1 MKIDAHQ
8 HFWKYNPA
16 RDTWITN
23 EMAVLRNDFLPNQL
37 LPELEANDIAGCIAV
52 QADQSETET
61 LFLLDLARQNRFI
74 QGVVG
79 WVDLCAGDIAERV
92 QALAQDPKLCGFR
105 HILQA
110 EADEFVLRPDFLRGI
125 RCLSESKTGLTYDI
139 LIYARQLP
147 SAARLV
153 AKFPDQSFVLDHIG
167 KPAVREGGYD
177 SWARDLRVLAEHEN
191 VYCKLSGLVTEADW
205 QRWTA
210 DDFKSYLDLVLE
222 LFGVDRVMF
231 GSDWPVCLLA
241 ARYDQVVR
249 LISEYL
255 QDFSISEREKIFGL
269 NAKHFYG
276 QRSARHALATG
287 E

>member
-1 MKIDAHQ
+1 MRIDAHQ

-23 EMAVLRNDFLPNQL
+23 EMAVLRNDFLPNKL

-52 QADQSETET
+52 QATQSEEET
-61 LFLLDLARQNRFI
+61 LFLLDLARQNKFI

-79 WVDLCAGDIAERV
+79 WVDLCARDVSERV
-92 QALAQDPKLCGFR
+92 QALAKDPKLCGFR

-110 EADEFVLRPDFLRGI
+110 EADEFMLRPDFVRGI
-125 RCLSESKTGLTYDI
+125 RCLGESKTGLTYDI

-153 AKFPDQSFVLDHIG
+153 AMFPDQSFVLDHIG

-177 SWARDLRVLAEHEN
+177 SWARDSRVLAEHEN

-210 DDFKSYLDLVLE
+210 DDFKCYLDLVLE

-241 ARYDQVVR
+241 AGYDQVVR

>member
-1 MKIDAHQ
+1 MRIDAHQ

-23 EMAVLRNDFLPNQL
+23 EMAVLKYDFLPTKL

-61 LFLLDLARQNRFI
+61 LFLLDLARQNKFI

-79 WVDLCAGDIAERV
+79 WVDLCAGNIAERV
-92 QALAQDPKLCGFR
+92 QALATDPKLCGFR

-110 EADEFVLRPDFLRGI
+110 EADEFMLRPDFLRGI
-125 RCLSESKTGLTYDI
+125 RCLGESKTRLTYDI

-205 QRWTA
+205 QCWTA

-249 LISEYL
+249 LIAEYV
-255 QDFSISEREKIFGL
+255 QDFSIAEREKIFGQ

-276 QRSARHALATG
+276 QRAARHALATG